1 MQYEELKV
9 GKKGEVYTTKRIR
22 EKARIKPGSWVFA
35 TVKDGKVVI
44 EHKPTVLD
52 LLKKPRIGKPISQRE
67 LSKLRKELSR
77 ELEER

>member
-9 GKKGEVYTTKRIR
+9 GKKGEVYTTKRVRKEAGIM
-22 EKARIKPGSWVFA
+22 PGSSVFA
-35 TVKDGKVVI
+35 TVKEGKVI
-44 EHKPTVLD
+44 LERKPTVLD
-52 LLKKPRIGKPISQRE
+52 LLRKPRIGKPVSQRE